1 VKKYCLNVNLWQR
14 KEGESGEENR
24 KEVKVEKRNPPSAD
38 KY

>member
-1 VKKYCLNVNLWQR
+1 VKKYRLNVKLWQGR
-14 KEGESGEENR
+14 EGESGEGNR